1 MLYLQGRSG
10 LPQSVGVRVPVSSEL
25 VASWNHVSAVGSVVL
40 GSCVGLRLSS
50 LLEMS
55 ADDNVRIER
64 LQV

>member
-1 MLYLQGRSG
+1 M
-10 LPQSVGVRVPVSSEL
+10 SSEL

-40 GSCVGLRLSS
+40 GSCIGLRLSS

-64 LQV
+64 LQVLREAALWFA